1 MAGNDIV
8 KLIGLLIVASMG
20 LVLGFMA
27 WWNRRRARI
36 LEGPLAIAVV
46 TAFQQR
52 LAGRGV
58 PVNET
63 SLRFTTATRKTV
75 DVHLIAP
82 RRSRTYKVG
91 EQVQLRHDPA
101 DPRRFLIVGDDPAH
115 GRAVLVVSFAF
126 AADAIILVLIGLY
139 LAGVIDPR

>member
-1 MAGNDIV
+1 AHCPPARRSIVRDHPPMAGNDVV
-8 KLIGLLIVASMG
+8 KLLALLIVASMG
-20 LVLGFMA
+20 LMLGFLA

-36 LEGPLAIAVV
+36 LEGPLAIATV
-46 TAFQQR
+46 TACRQR
-52 LAGRGV
+52 LAGKGV

-82 RRSRTYKVG
+82 RRTRTYQAG

-101 DPRRFLIVGDDPAH
+101 DPQRFLIVG
-115 GRAVLVVSFAF
+115 
-126 AADAIILVLIGLY
+126 
-139 LAGVIDPR
+139 